1 MADQHLE
8 KIQRDLQYV
17 KDRLAIQDLV
27 ARHARGHDRH
37 DNELITSCYWKD
49 GIDQHGNA
57 VNPGPKYADWVNDD
71 HAKASTLHQHFIA
84 THNCEINGDV
94 AHCESYVLVG
104 LLDHGEKTS
113 KLIGGRYIDRL
124 ERRNGEWKIA
134 LRRSIVDV
142 LIAGDASMLQHP
154 LFKEMGY
161 IRGTWDKSDIS
172 YDRPL
177 KLETAAKKW

>member
-1 MADQHLE
+1 MNRRSATFKYLM
-8 KIQRDLQYV
+8 
-17 KDRLAIQDLV
+17 DRLAIQDLI

-37 DNELITSCYWKD
+37 DNDLITSCYWED
-49 GIDQHGNA
+49 GIDQHGRA
-57 VNPGPKYADWVNDD
+57 VNPGPEYAEWVNQD
-71 HAKASTLHQHFIA
+71 HANASVLHQHFIT
-84 THNCEINGDV
+84 THNCEIQGDV

-113 KLIGGRYIDRL
+113 KLVCGRYIDRL

-134 LRRSIVDV
+134 LRRSAVDF
-142 LIAGDASMLQHP
+142 LIAGDASMLLHP

-172 YDRPL
+172 YERPL
-177 KLETAAKKW
+177 KLETPTKKW